1 MFRGNS
7 PLRDRRVAL
16 LVAGQAV
23 NAIGTWCA
31 LVALWGY
38 ASFRFDAAPTQIAL
52 LGLAWALPS
61 VILGPIGGVP
71 VDRFGPTRVL
81 VVADSVA
88 AGVAMLFIF
97 AGSFEALIALAAV
110 EGCTKAFAEPAFQSL
125 PPRIVDNEHLA
136 AANGL
141 LALASQSAIAFG
153 PLLAAGAIAWFGFD
167 GAFVV
172 NAVTYLIGVAVLV
185 PFRIGAAPRSEA
197 ATDRAGVRAEIREG
211 VAVVAARPAL
221 RWFMFL
227 AGTVYLIWGAF
238 IVVEPIYVRE
248 VLHGT
253 PTTFALLQTT
263 FGVGLV
269 AAGLLVTRLGDR
281 VVRVSVVCIS
291 AIGSGVGAMIYVG
304 SGTAAVAFAGIL
316 LWGIVTGFLIAPLRT
331 LVQRATPVAAHGRVF
346 ALDGTLHNTGDLFA
360 LTIVGVIAAGA
371 GVQVAGV
378 AMAAVPIVGGLVTLW
393 RFPTPARVLIPD
405 QSTEPVAA

>member
-1 MFRGNS
+1 
-7 PLRDRRVAL
+7 
-16 LVAGQAV
+16 
-23 NAIGTWCA
+23 
-31 LVALWGY
+31 
-38 ASFRFDAAPTQIAL
+38 
-52 LGLAWALPS
+52 
-61 VILGPIGGVP
+61 
-71 VDRFGPTRVL
+71 
-81 VVADSVA
+81 
-88 AGVAMLFIF
+88 
-97 AGSFEALIALAAV
+97 
-110 EGCTKAFAEPAFQSL
+110 
-125 PPRIVDNEHLA
+125 
-136 AANGL
+136 
-141 LALASQSAIAFG
+141 
-153 PLLAAGAIAWFGFD
+153 
-167 GAFVV
+167 
-172 NAVTYLIGVAVLV
+172 
-185 PFRIGAAPRSEA
+185 
-197 ATDRAGVRAEIREG
+197 
-211 VAVVAARPAL
+211 
-221 RWFMFL
+221 MFL

-346 ALDGTLHNTGDLFA
+346 ALDGTLHNAGDLFA

-405 QSTEPVAA
+405 RSTEPVAA